1 MKKPD
6 SLLTLDDKE
15 AIAYALYAAGF
26 EPTTSTDF
34 CNTIIRGYGNG
45 NSYFEYQLVCDENN
59 KVIPW
64 EIVKAAQ
71 QRMQQEEQAFDI
83 EHGLPLYVVREGHIY
98 KYKDGYYTVG
108 LSYGGEFVMF
118 DRENKFALFVG
129 NSATNSKA
137 VWNDALLLK
146 TVTLVNPYT

>member
-71 QRMQQEEQAFDI
+71 QRMQPFAPDQVAHKKQAQGAGFIGTLLYLRAGDPRAETIASRGCHYPAGRTAQKRFDPALGGI
-83 EHGLPLYVVREGHIY
+83 AVKNKTIHGP
-98 KYKDGYYTVG
+98 
-108 LSYGGEFVMF
+108 
-118 DRENKFALFVG
+118 
-129 NSATNSKA
+129 
-137 VWNDALLLK
+137 
-146 TVTLVNPYT
+146 